1 MSGEQPTQAPSSEIT
16 HNHLGPI
23 QVEDLTQTEEGQQ
36 TLENEV
42 YRTVSTVPLCKLV
55 DAIKR
60 AVSLNTSSIS
70 LSLSALTVET
80 TLDVVEDASTQV
92 DDSGVEFSPEGDDY
106 FPTIG
111 DEIEKKM
118 FPLAPGPYYMPCPYA
133 DGESGVPP
141 KYTIEEWDQ
150 PHVPYANLLNKEIF
164 KDPNGLYIYSRP
176 YHDSDDVRHLGHL
189 PCPTPLPE
197 SPTQELVNT
206 SHQTPLTSGEASQ
219 RCLHLLTECDLDNA
233 MEMRSK
239 ILGTSSPQG
248 VLEVVGEDIEAIEN
262 VIEDKPHF
270 FTKAKVVV
278 EMVGEEVPWP
288 EEAVVDWPSVQ
299 LIRTTVKDEED
310 WWFLEVDLQG
320 SQRSGEEVNRGG
332 VDLGVVNS
340 LLGEIPRDVTGESGG
355 ETFGVDG

>member
-1 MSGEQPTQAPSSEIT
+1 MSGEQPTQAPSSELT

-42 YRTVSTVPLCKLV
+42 YHTVSTVLLCKLV

-80 TLDVVEDASTQV
+80 TLDYPFVSIINLLYFPLNVVEDASTQV
-92 DDSGVEFSPEGDDY
+92 DDSGVEFSPEGGDY

-141 KYTIEEWDQ
+141 KYTMDEWDQ

-176 YHDSDDVRHLGHL
+176 YHDS
-189 PCPTPLPE
+189 
-197 SPTQELVNT
+197 
-206 SHQTPLTSGEASQ
+206 SGTA
-219 RCLHLLTECDLDNA
+219 
-233 MEMRSK
+233 
-239 ILGTSSPQG
+239 
-248 VLEVVGEDIEAIEN
+248 
-262 VIEDKPHF
+262 
-270 FTKAKVVV
+270 
-278 EMVGEEVPWP
+278 
-288 EEAVVDWPSVQ
+288 
-299 LIRTTVKDEED
+299 
-310 WWFLEVDLQG
+310 
-320 SQRSGEEVNRGG
+320 
-332 VDLGVVNS
+332 
-340 LLGEIPRDVTGESGG
+340 
-355 ETFGVDG
+355 